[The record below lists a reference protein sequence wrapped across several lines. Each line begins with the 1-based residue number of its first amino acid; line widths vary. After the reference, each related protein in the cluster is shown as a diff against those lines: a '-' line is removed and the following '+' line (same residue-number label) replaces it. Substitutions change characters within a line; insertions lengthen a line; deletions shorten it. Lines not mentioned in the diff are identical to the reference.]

1 MLCNFIPDQ
10 PKFLATRCQLNPN
23 GISLVKSEIDT
34 DHNWKNDFF
43 VECLSPILEAMT
55 NTFRPPDYTY
65 ILGLDKSVRDFAVPS
80 LLEEQNTK
88 VTPRFLI
95 MQRGLVVMGREIG
108 LSLRLFLAHPS
119 VFDLANIALLQL
131 HRRYFT
137 QAMNS
142 AEPFD
147 MNQEFAPSVLATY
160 LSASTLIATVDD
172 IYEHEQNLSVR
183 FLHFWFNVFS
193 AAVSDDII

>member
-1 MLCNFIPDQ
+1 MTLFTLPY
-10 PKFLATRCQLNPN
+10 LN
-23 GISLVKSEIDT
+23 
-34 DHNWKNDFF
+34 
-43 VECLSPILEAMT
+43 
-55 NTFRPPDYTY
+55 
-65 ILGLDKSVRDFAVPS
+65 
-80 LLEEQNTK
+80 
-88 VTPRFLI
+88 
-95 MQRGLVVMGREIG
+95 
-108 LSLRLFLAHPS
+108 
-119 VFDLANIALLQL
+119 LANIALLQL

-172 IYEHEQNLSVR
+172 LYEHEQNLSVR

-193 AAVSDDII
+193 AAVSDATMSCKSNYLRFTLL